1 MHSPASPLPADP
13 VAKLPCVN
21 KAWRLLTVRD
31 ELLAFVE
38 EENRPGLEEV
48 MSRSKC
54 QRKMLEGLQFPHL
67 EVLQECAVCPLE

>member
-1 MHSPASPLPADP
+1 M
-13 VAKLPCVN
+13 
-21 KAWRLLTVRD
+21 RD